1 MSSSSRPQKP
11 PRHHHTSPS
20 DALPRF
26 RPSRLA
32 LLLSAA
38 SLCTSALSLAADPD
52 PAALQAE
59 IARLRQALE
68 QTQKELAAQKAA
80 NGNGAP
86 AAPAASAGPATAA
99 PAVAPAVEAADEP
112 QTLDAVVIRTRD
124 RVEKLQDVPLSVSVV
139 SGKEL
144 SKLNALDISQ
154 LVQRAGNVQ
163 WNFGNQRTS
172 SLSIRGI
179 GKQGQTE
186 AQDPAV
192 GLIVDGVSYAYNAL
206 SSSFDFTDIDSLE
219 VARGPQGTLLGK
231 NASIGAINVT
241 TNRPSFTP
249 AAGAKVTLGQ
259 LNTVKEEAYITGP
272 VVDGLLAW
280 RGSISASKASGPVTN
295 AYWPDLTYTNTDRL
309 SGRVQFLLT
318 PSDKFSARFEADL
331 TPYGGEYTNSR
342 TIFTT
347 YPATYSNTGQ
357 PVALSTTTLGRLQRR
372 WFTQSGFNVTRDW
385 LNGVPGA
392 GISGPSVNINAG
404 QPLITGSKGA
414 SVELDWNLDGGYT
427 VKSITA
433 YKGYHFDAIN
443 DDGTPFDV
451 NPESGGFLN
460 NYRQLSQE
468 LRLAS
473 PVGGFVDWTTGL
485 YVLDVH
491 NTNQYRRSFGSDAGA
506 FNATAAQYS
515 RLDANAAG
523 RLLMLNS
530 LDGLALNFNSPAGY
544 QDIRN
549 RSDAIFGQANW
560 HFTDRLNLTTGL
572 RFTLEDR
579 QNLAYSNVTA
589 NGNGAAL
596 NPLSV
601 GNVALG
607 GFGTVATKT
616 NSAGTITTNGGGLL
630 ASDTTTQLQLAD
642 QVAKQYFG
650 AAITGSPGAAYNS
663 LTVAQKQQVADA
675 QALRAAQIGV
685 LFAPANATPFHKT
698 LPSFVLSPTYKL
710 NEDQTAYF
718 SIQHGEKSGVAQFTN
733 GVSSPVR
740 PERTTAFE
748 LGLKS
753 FLLDH
758 SLILDAD
765 IYLMNVI
772 DYQQST
778 SVIDQYTTSLK
789 NDGNLY
795 YTTSTGNVPQ
805 VQSKGVEI
813 DSKWLLSKNLTLRF
827 AGAYT
832 DAKYID
838 FKNSPLPA
846 DWQIVSGTPLAAH
859 PFQDLSGRQLPG
871 AAKWTYNLGADY
883 HHPLTLFRTEKDFHA
898 NLNVAYSSAFNS
910 DQALSQYAW
919 IGSSYITDL
928 SVGLAT
934 LNQSSSQFDVSLL
947 VKNLFNDQTPLSRT
961 WSSFTPTNL
970 PRWFGVV
977 FTGKL

>member
-1 MSSSSRPQKP
+1 MSSNTRQHILSSRKHPRP
-11 PRHHHTSPS
+11 PVGTSQ
-20 DALPRF
+20 F

-32 LLLSAA
+32 LLLGAA
-38 SLCTSALSLAADPD
+38 SLCSSALSLAADPD

-80 NGNGAP
+80 NGAAAP
-86 AAPAASAGPATAA
+86 VAPVAAPAAAA
-99 PAVAPAVEAADEP
+99 EPEPVAAEET

-144 SKLNALDISQ
+144 SKLNALDVSQ

-249 AAGAKVTLGQ
+249 SAAAKVTLGQ
-259 LNTVKEEAYITGP
+259 LQTVKEEAYVTGP
-272 VVDGLLAW
+272 VVDGLLAY
-280 RGSISASKASGPVTN
+280 RASISASKAQGPVTN

-309 SGRVQFLLT
+309 TGRVQFLVT
-318 PSDKFSARFEADL
+318 PSDKFSARLEADL
-331 TPYGGEYTNSR
+331 TPYGGEYTNNRAIYTS
-342 TIFTT
+342 
-347 YPATYSNTGQ
+347 YPATYSNTHN
-357 PVALSTTTLGRLQRR
+357 PVNLTTTTLGRLQRS
-372 WFTQSGFNVTRDW
+372 WFTQSGFNVNAGY

-392 GISGPSVNINAG
+392 GISGSAVNINAG

-414 SVELDWNLDGGYT
+414 TLELDWSLDGGYT
-427 VKSITA
+427 VKSITG

-443 DDGTPFDV
+443 DEGTPFDI

-473 PVGGFVDWTTGL
+473 PVGGLVDWTTGL
-485 YVLDVH
+485 YLLDVH

-506 FNATAAQYS
+506 FNATATQYA
-515 RLDANAAG
+515 RLDANPAG
-523 RLLMLNS
+523 QLLMLNS
-530 LDGLALNFNSPAGY
+530 LDGLAQNFNSPAGY

-560 HFTDRLNLTTGL
+560 HFSDRLTLTTGL

-579 QNLAYSNVTA
+579 QNWGYSNVTA

-596 NPLSV
+596 NPSAF
-601 GNVALG
+601 GSTATGAL
-607 GFGTVATKT
+607 A
-616 NSAGTITTNGGGLL
+616 AG
-630 ASDTTTQLQLAD
+630 DTAAQLQVAD
-642 QVAKQYFG
+642 QVAAQYFG
-650 AAITGSPGAAYNS
+650 ATVTGTPGAAYNG
-663 LTVAQKQQVADA
+663 LTAAQKQQVADA
-675 QALRAAQIGV
+675 KAIRAAQIGV
-685 LFAPANATPFHKT
+685 VFVPASATPFHKT
-698 LPSFVLSPTYKL
+698 LPSAVISPSYKL

-718 SIQHGEKSGVAQFTN
+718 SIQHGEKAGVSQFTN
-733 GVSSPVR
+733 GLSNPVR

-753 FLLDH
+753 ALLDH

-765 IYLMNVI
+765 VYLMNVI

-778 SVIDQYTTSLK
+778 SVLDQTTTNLK

-795 YTTSTGNVPQ
+795 YTTATGNVPQ

-813 DSKWLLSKNLTLRF
+813 DSKWLVNKELTVRF
-827 AGAYT
+827 AGAFT

-838 FKNSPLPA
+838 FKTSPLPA
-846 DWQIVSGTPLAAH
+846 DWQVLPNTPLAVRAI
-859 PFQDLSGRQLPG
+859 QDLSGRQLPG

-883 HHPLTLFRTEKDFHA
+883 HRPISLFQAERDFHVD
-898 NLNVAYSSAFNS
+898 LNVAYSSPFNS
-910 DQALSQYAW
+910 DQTLSQYAW

-934 LNQSSSQFDVSLL
+934 LNKGSNQFDVSLL
-947 VKNLFNDQTPLSRT
+947 VKNLFNDETPLSRT
-961 WSSFTPTNL
+961 WSSYTPTNQ

-977 FTGKL
+977 FTGKI